1 LKTFSLLAGAAA
13 ITVTTA
19 FAASITDASSA
30 ISDVP
35 EPGTFLLLGAGLVIL
50 GLFGKRF
57 MRR

>member
-1 LKTFSLLAGAAA
+1 LKTLFLLAASAGISAM
-13 ITVTTA
+13 TA
-19 FAASITDASSA
+19 FAASLSDASSA
-30 ISDVP
+30 VSDVP

>member
-1 LKTFSLLAGAAA
+1 MKTFSLLAGSAA
-13 ITVTTA
+13 ISATTA
-19 FAASITDASSA
+19 FAASFNDASSA
-30 ISDVP
+30 VSDVP